1 MKRFLFFWLILW
13 AGMSN
18 ASAQSLPALPLPSAP
33 PLAAKSWLLMD
44 ANSGQILAAHNPN
57 ERIEPAS
64 LTKMMT
70 AYLTFAALRDGRLK
84 MDQKLLVSVHA
95 WRTGGS
101 RMFLLP
107 NTRVPVSELLRGMI
121 VQSGNDAAVT
131 LAEGIAGS
139 EGVFAQMMNH
149 EAKRLGMKNSHFAD
163 ATGLPH
169 IQHYSTAHDLGLLT
183 QALIRDF
190 PQYYALFRI
199 KEFRYNH
206 ITQPNRN
213 RLLWLDPYVDG
224 VKTGHTEEAGYCLI
238 ASGKRHG
245 MRLISVV
252 LGTETNRLRSSE
264 SQKLLNYGFQFYES
278 HRLYRK
284 DQLVG
289 QFTVWK
295 GRARTVK
302 IGVAHDLFITIPK
315 GSYTHVKARLV
326 SKQPLL
332 APVRAGQVVG
342 KIEITLNGKPLANR
356 PLIALKNVRVA
367 NIFGRAWD
375 SMRLWFNQ

>member
-1 MKRFLFFWLILW
+1 MKRFLFFWLAFW
-13 AGMSN
+13 ASLS
-18 ASAQSLPALPLPSAP
+18 SAGAQPLPPLPVPSAP
-33 PLAAKSWLLMD
+33 VLAAKSWLLMD
-44 ANSGQILAAHNPN
+44 ANSGQILASHNPN

-84 MDQKLLVSVHA
+84 MDQMLPVSVHA
-95 WRTGGS
+95 WRAEGS

-107 NTRVPVSELLRGMI
+107 NTRVSVSNLLHGMI
-121 VQSGNDAAVT
+121 VQSGNDAAIT

-139 EGVFAQMMNH
+139 EGVFANMMNH
-149 EAKRLGMKNSHFAD
+149 EAQRLGMKDSHFAN

-169 IQHYSTAHDLGLLT
+169 VQHYSTAHDLGLLA

-190 PQYYALFRI
+190 PQDYPLFRI

-238 ASGKRHG
+238 TSGKRNG

-252 LGTETNRLRSSE
+252 LGTDTDRLRSSE

-278 HRLYRK
+278 HRLYGK
-284 DQLVG
+284 KQPIG

-295 GRARTVK
+295 GKARIVK
-302 IGVAHDLFITIPK
+302 VGVSRDLSITIPK
-315 GSYTHVKARLV
+315 GSYTHVKARLI

-332 APVRAGQVVG
+332 APVQAGQAVG
-342 KIEITLNGKPLANR
+342 KIEITLNGKPLASR
-356 PLIALKNVRVA
+356 ALIALKNVGMA
-367 NIFGRAWD
+367 NVFGRAWD
-375 SMRLWFNQ
+375 GMRLWFNQ